1 MNQQFNYIKRMESMM
16 SEDAKDML
24 RRIWEPT
31 VVGVPL
37 SDSRRDL
44 CVLPSGELRMYGY
57 PYTEHSHAL
66 EGPCVYLSSV
76 DGGLSWTR
84 HYSKGE
90 MNSCT
95 YIESGKVYLAPLEKD
110 GGIGVK
116 RSAVGPDDPNPEI
129 IWIVKKNEDGERPKE
144 RFIDTFLPTKSVFS
158 DRVWFTSQKCTEESG
173 VPMNICMFF
182 YSDDFGRT
190 WETREIREPER
201 EEVIY
206 PHKGPRWSRGSGVEP
221 YVVELAEGHLMMI
234 IRSPLDCFYLSY
246 SEDGGDTWSKP
257 EPSNFYGTNTTAFLL
272 RLSDGRVVSFW
283 NNTKPLSQPNYKA
296 CKQKVSEWVSSGMGE
311 NAFTNRD
318 AAHAAVS
325 LDGGKT
331 FVGYREFLLNPIRD
345 RRDFRYFGGVKQTL
359 DKSVHQFQAIELP
372 YGKVLVTAGQ
382 NSEARRAVIF
392 DIDWLLEN
400 EASEDFVQNGL
411 SKITTHTYVKS
422 LSDHTAHISGNGH
435 CSWNRAPSAYLMPD
449 PDGGVNE
456 VLSIS
461 KHHDARLYNDI
472 GGAVW
477 NFPASKVGTVEI
489 EMKLAE
495 KSARISLADRWYNTC
510 DPHAAAFAPF
520 TFEVEAG
527 DLGSEYV
534 RLSIAYDTEAGRAA
548 VSVNGE
554 ALFAL
559 RMAHPVSTG
568 ISYLLL
574 QCATDGDSEGFYVRR
589 LSKK

>member
-1 MNQQFNYIKRMESMM
+1 MDGQLSYIKRMEERM

-31 VVGVPL
+31 AVAVPL

-44 CVLPSGELRMYGY
+44 CVLPTGELRMYGY
-57 PYTEHSHAL
+57 PYSEHSHVL

-76 DGGLSWTR
+76 DGGISWTR
-84 HYSKGE
+84 HYSKGVV
-90 MNSCT
+90 NSCT
-95 YIESGKVYLAPLEKD
+95 YIEAAEVYLAPFEKD

-116 RSAVGPDDPNPEI
+116 RSAVGPDDPSPEI
-129 IWIVKKNEDGERPKE
+129 VWIIRGGEDPEHPKA

-173 VPMNICMFF
+173 VPVNICMFF

-206 PHKGPRWSRGSGVEP
+206 PHKGPRWSRGNGVEP

-234 IRSPLDCFYLSY
+234 IRTPLDCFYLSY
-246 SEDGGDTWSKP
+246 SEDSGNTWSKP

-272 RLSDGRVVSFW
+272 RLSDGRVLSFW
-283 NNTKPLSQPNYKA
+283 NNTKPLSQPNYRA
-296 CKQKVSEWVSSGMGE
+296 CKQKVSEWVAGGMGE

-318 AAHAAVS
+318 AAHVAIS
-325 LDGGKT
+325 SDGGKT
-331 FVGYREFLLNPIRD
+331 FVGYREFLLNPIRAYT
-345 RRDFRYFGGVKQTL
+345 DFRYYGGVKETL
-359 DKSVHQFQAIELP
+359 DKSVHQFQALELP
-372 YGKVLVTAGQ
+372 FGKVLVTAGQ
-382 NSEARRAVIF
+382 NSAARRAVIF
-392 DIDWLLEN
+392 DIGWLLEN
-400 EASEDFVQNGL
+400 ERSEDFVQNGL
-411 SKITTHTYVKS
+411 SQITTHTYVKS
-422 LSDHTAHISGNGH
+422 LSDHTAHIAGNGH
-435 CSWNRAPSAYLMPD
+435 CSWNRAPSAYLLPD
-449 PDGGVNE
+449 PDGSLSE

-461 KHHDARLYNDI
+461 KHHDERMLNDI

-477 NFPASKVGTVEI
+477 NFPASGQGTVEI

-495 KSARISLADRWYNTC
+495 KSARISLTDRWYNTC
-510 DPHAAAFAPF
+510 DAHAASFAPF
-520 TFEVEAG
+520 TFEVDAG

-534 RLSIAYDTEAGRAA
+534 RLAVAYDTERERAE

-554 ALFAL
+554 FLFAL
-559 RMAHPVSTG
+559 KMRNPAPVG